1 MPPGHMKVVRVET
14 QPLHVKLDEPIGSAL
29 GQIASF
35 GCILVTVHT
44 DAGIIGENL
53 IFTLNNRRTKVLRAM
68 VDELADLV
76 IGQDAGHIAG
86 FWARAWKDINFLGHK
101 GVSVVGISAIDG
113 ALWDVLGKAAGLPI
127 YRLLGGAKDRVPA
140 YHSGG
145 LWLSRSID
153 ELAREAQ
160 GFVAAGFQAVKMRL
174 GLPDPRDD
182 LTRVRAVRDAIGPQV
197 NLMADANQGLTEAQ
211 AIRLGRMLEEFDL
224 TWFEEPLPAWDLE
237 GLARVSAA
245 LDTPIA
251 SGETEYTRY
260 GFRTMLE
267 LRSADIL
274 MPDLQRVGGVSE
286 FMRVGHMAE
295 SHDIAVSSHLFP
307 ETSLQVLGALSN
319 SVFLEYMPW
328 FSPLYNEQLEFAD
341 GSAVV
346 PERSGWGFTF
356 DRDRIKSLSV

>member
-1 MPPGHMKVVRVET
+1 MKVTAVDT
-14 QPLHVKLDEPIGSAL
+14 QPVVVRLDQPVGSAL
-29 GQIASF
+29 GQIACF
-35 GCILVTVHT
+35 GCILVTIGT
-44 DAGIIGENL
+44 DGGVTGENL
-53 IFTLNNRRTKVLRAM
+53 VFTLNDRRTKVLRQM
-68 VDELADLV
+68 VDELADVV

-101 GVSVVGISAIDG
+101 GVPVTGISAIDG
-113 ALWDVLGKAAGLPI
+113 ALWDALGKTAGLPL
-127 YRLLGGAKDRVPA
+127 YRLLGGAQDRVPA

-153 ELAREAQ
+153 ELVKEAQ
-160 GFVAAGFQAVKMRL
+160 GFVDQGFRAMKMRL
-174 GLPDPRDD
+174 GLPDPAEDIA
-182 LTRVRAVRDAIGPQV
+182 RVKAMRDAIGPAV
-197 NLMADANQGLTEAQ
+197 KLMADANQGLTEAQ
-211 AIRLGRMLEEFDL
+211 AIRLGRRLEPFDL
-224 TWFEEPLPAWDLE
+224 TWFEEPLPAWDLD
-237 GLARVSAA
+237 GLARVAAA

-260 GFRTMLE
+260 GFRRMLE

-319 SVFLEYMPW
+319 AIFLEYMPW
-328 FSPLYNEQLEFAD
+328 FSPLYNEALVFSD
-341 GSAVV
+341 GCAVV
-346 PERSGWGFTF
+346 PERPGWGFTF
-356 DRDRIKSLSV
+356 NKDYIAHLSR